1 MTTKSKLIAEM
12 LREIRKAQTEKWQR
26 PKSGPVK
33 QISFPPILW
42 PGDGRSFRAT
52 DGLLKAI
59 AAYTRI
65 CWDNDPTLRP
75 RFKVDEL
82 EQLVHQAVATALG
95 ETDLDLSDQ
104 QLHPALSDRVTAVLA
119 EKVEQSIRP
128 LDLTVGCH
136 LIEGD
141 EPYPIQIGPV
151 RFDTR
156 EAWRQRMLEAGKLS
170 ATTARRLL
178 ARWNGEPLKKRKS
191 SFDSA
196 AEESISDAIGDCPVV
211 CSVATEGLSGK
222 YVQQKGLLAARLA
235 ITAISL
241 SWYQPSEGLRWM
253 KLLYDR
259 RRDHRHTV
267 LFGSGTNVGSNAERS
282 EIPYGRYSEPELLE
296 NIRSYQWLFDQVG
309 EALFAYV
316 QPVRA
321 VTRPKV
327 MNALFLSL
335 WWYHE
340 ACREAQDQIA
350 TTKFAAS
357 MDALASRKKAGGI
370 IALIGARL
378 GHEPDDPLMTDGRT
392 TKALVAQIYDAG
404 RSRLIHG
411 SSDDFAHDWTQLR
424 GSAEAIGRWLLI
436 LSCEWFSDHPNTD
449 EIQ

>member
-141 EPYPIQIGPV
+141 EPYPIQSGPV

-211 CSVATEGLSGK
+211 CSVAPEGLSGK

>member
-1 MTTKSKLIAEM
+1 M
-12 LREIRKAQTEKWQR
+12 
-26 PKSGPVK
+26 
-33 QISFPPILW
+33 
-42 PGDGRSFRAT
+42 
-52 DGLLKAI
+52 
-59 AAYTRI
+59 
-65 CWDNDPTLRP
+65 
-75 RFKVDEL
+75 
-82 EQLVHQAVATALG
+82 HQAVATALG